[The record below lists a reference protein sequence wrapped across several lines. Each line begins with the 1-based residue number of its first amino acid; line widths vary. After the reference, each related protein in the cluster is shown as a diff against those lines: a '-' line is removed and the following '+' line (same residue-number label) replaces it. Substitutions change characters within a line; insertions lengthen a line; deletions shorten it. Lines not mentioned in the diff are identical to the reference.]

1 MLHMADGAEADKN
14 LEDLD
19 KLEMD
24 EDLVLAWDAF
34 LDEMGRTC
42 LPGVAEGEAEAA
54 EADKVEVEVAEA
66 EVAEAEG
73 VDETLR
79 SAARPSHPRL
89 LQAGAGGRRAVRGQV
104 LPHHQV

>member
-14 LEDLD
+14 LDDLD

-24 EDLVLAWDAF
+24 EDLLLACDAF

-54 EADKVEVEVAEA
+54 EADKVEA
-66 EVAEAEG
+66 EVAEAKG